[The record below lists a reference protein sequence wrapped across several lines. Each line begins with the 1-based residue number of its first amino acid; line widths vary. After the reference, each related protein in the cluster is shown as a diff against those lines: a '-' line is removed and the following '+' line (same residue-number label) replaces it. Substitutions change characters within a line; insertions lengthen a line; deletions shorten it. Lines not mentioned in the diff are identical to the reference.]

1 MKADELNAGEGEA
14 RARGGELSG
23 EPAPQQRRDA
33 LKLSFI

>member
-1 MKADELNAGEGEA
+1 MKAGELNAGEGEA

-23 EPAPQQRRDA
+23 EPVPQQRRDA